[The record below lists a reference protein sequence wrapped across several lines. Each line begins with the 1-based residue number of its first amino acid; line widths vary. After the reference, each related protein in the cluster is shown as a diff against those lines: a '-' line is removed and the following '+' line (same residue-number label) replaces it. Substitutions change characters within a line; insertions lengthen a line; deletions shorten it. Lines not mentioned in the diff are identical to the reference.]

1 MIGPGECLGRGRL
14 WSRWTPGHH
23 YSIRHSSSVRHTC
36 RKLEYEL
43 QAIVWMAVACTPAHP
58 VFLPAGLWTGGLFTC
73 PHVPGS
79 PARDTGPCRHAL
91 LQTSSR
97 QLWYLTPLPPRRKKS
112 LHAPHNTF
120 WLQSVCR
127 CGVILCLLFCLPS
140 SVWASTDSFQF
151 TLYLQHHTRCLAE
164 AGALWTPVRCPA
176 KPWPSACL

>member
-23 YSIRHSSSVRHTC
+23 YSIRHSSSIRHTC

-43 QAIVWMAVACTPAHP
+43 EAIVWMAVACTPAHP
-58 VFLPAGLWTGGLFTC
+58 VFLPAGLWTGGFFTC
-73 PHVPGS
+73 SHVPGS
-79 PARDTGPCRHAL
+79 PAWDAGPCRHPL
-91 LQTSSR
+91 LQTSSH
-97 QLWYLTPLPPRRKKS
+97 QLWNLTPLPPRRKKS

-140 SVWASTDSFQF
+140 SVWASTDSF
-151 TLYLQHHTRCLAE
+151 
-164 AGALWTPVRCPA
+164 
-176 KPWPSACL
+176 